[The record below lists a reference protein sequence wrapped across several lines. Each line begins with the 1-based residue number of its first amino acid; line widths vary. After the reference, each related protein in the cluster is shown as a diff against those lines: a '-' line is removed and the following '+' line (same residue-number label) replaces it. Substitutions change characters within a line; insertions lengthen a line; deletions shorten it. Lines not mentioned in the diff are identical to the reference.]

1 MYHKLST
8 SLLAEFIGTFALIF
22 IGAGAGALGIG
33 GLVGVAFAHGLV
45 VLGFAYAYGHISGTH
60 INPAVTLGVWAAGKI
75 DAAPRRLLHRL
86 PDPRRHP
93 RRARPALGARRHGTG
108 LGVTALAH
116 DLAGEAAT
124 TITIT
129 PVIGVVLEAILT
141 FFLVNAVMNAGISG
155 KATIPG
161 GLAIGLTLT
170 FCILMGGPLTGA
182 SLNPARSIGPAVA
195 TGNFADLWVYL
206 VGPIARRRHR
216 RPALQDGLRGAGA
229 GLGHGRSRWARMG
242 AARPRRR
249 PIGLSPAFGST
260 SGHHPARHVQGPGA
274 GLLDVQLAA
283 ASGCR
288 RRGGSRS
295 RPRRCGRC
303 SGSGGAEGHGRS
315 GRRSRRR
322 RRPASAVIIRG
333 ARRGG
338 RGRPARGPPAGRR
351 RGRGSAP
358 ATS

>member
-1 MYHKLST
+1 MYDKLST

-75 DAAPRRLLHRL
+75 DTG
-86 PDPRRHP
+86 
-93 RRARPALGARRHGTG
+93 RAFSYVVFQIVGGIVGALALRWVLGGGETG
-108 LGVTALAH
+108 LGLTALANG
-116 DLAGEAAT
+116 LTVGNA

-195 TGNFADLWVYL
+195 TGNFENLWVYL
-206 VGPIARRRHR
+206 VGPI
-216 RPALQDGLRGAGA
+216 
-229 GLGHGRSRWARMG
+229 LGGV
-242 AARPRRR
+242 
-249 PIGLSPAFGST
+249 I
-260 SGHHPARHVQGPGA
+260 A
-274 GLLDVQLAA
+274 GLLYKTVFEE
-283 ASGCR
+283 R
-288 RRGGSRS
+288 
-295 RPRRCGRC
+295 
-303 SGSGGAEGHGRS
+303 E
-315 GRRSRRR
+315 
-322 RRPASAVIIRG
+322 
-333 ARRGG
+333 
-338 RGRPARGPPAGRR
+338 RGPQRKR
-351 RGRGSAP
+351 
-358 ATS
+358 